1 MSLNCLSGL
10 FFILN
15 HLIIKGCKL
24 PNLLL
29 IVVCPEEGIIQ
40 QLGILNSFQKE
51 KTKRYWPKQVN
62 IFTRFVCFV
71 LFFYRD
77 GVVIS
82 GHLSDRI
89 SACFISFF
97 ANIAKNVKKK
107 GTLKGNLYQTSEKC
121 ALVLVIGQKRKS
133 SGIKIRLLKLV
144 SHSLGDVFKV
154 PHTWGT
160 VFSRLPFEKVSSNLE
175 CGAFDLF

>member
-1 MSLNCLSGL
+1 MSLNCLSGF

-29 IVVCPEEGIIQ
+29 IVVCPEEGKVQ
-40 QLGILNSFQKE
+40 QLGSLNPFQKE

-62 IFTRFVCFV
+62 IFTRLVCFV
-71 LFFYRD
+71 FYRD

-97 ANIAKNVKKK
+97 CKHRKKR
-107 GTLKGNLYQTSEKC
+107 EKE
-121 ALVLVIGQKRKS
+121 RKIE
-133 SGIKIRLLKLV
+133 GKLV
-144 SHSLGDVFKV
+144 SNLRKVRLGFGHRSK
-154 PHTWGT
+154 
-160 VFSRLPFEKVSSNLE
+160 EKTLRNQNSTSE
-175 CGAFDLF
+175 TCISFFRGRF

>member
-10 FFILN
+10 FFILD

-24 PNLLL
+24 PNLFNCCLPWRRTSTEAWQFKFVSEREDEALL
-29 IVVCPEEGIIQ
+29 TQRGRYFYKVC
-40 QLGILNSFQKE
+40 LF
-51 KTKRYWPKQVN
+51 
-62 IFTRFVCFV
+62 CFV
-71 LFFYRD
+71 FYRD

-107 GTLKGNLYQTSEKC
+107 GKLKGNLYQTSEKC
-121 ALVLVIGQKRKS
+121 ALVLVIGQKRKR
-133 SGIKIRLLKLV
+133 SGIKIRLLRLV

-154 PHTWGT
+154 PHAWST
-160 VFSRLPFEKVSSNLE
+160 VFSTFPFEKVSSNLE

>member
-29 IVVCPEEGIIQ
+29 IVVCPEEGIVQ
-40 QLGILNSFQKE
+40 QLGSLNSFQKE

-71 LFFYRD
+71 LFFTATVLLYR
-77 GVVIS
+77 GIYQTESRLVLFLFLQTSQKTWKRKENWRETCIKPQMLLGF
-82 GHLSDRI
+82 GHRSKEKTLRNQNST
-89 SACFISFF
+89 SETCISFF
-97 ANIAKNVKKK
+97 
-107 GTLKGNLYQTSEKC
+107 S
-121 ALVLVIGQKRKS
+121 
-133 SGIKIRLLKLV
+133 
-144 SHSLGDVFKV
+144 
-154 PHTWGT
+154 
-160 VFSRLPFEKVSSNLE
+160 
-175 CGAFDLF
+175 